1 MELAVTSSL
10 NDLGLLH
17 QVFEPRPPICEA
29 SALHLGNGTCT
40 DQADRML
47 HVQSEGVEQK
57 Q

>member
-10 NDLGLLH
+10 NDLGLFH

-29 SALHLGNGTCT
+29 SALHLRNGT